1 MRRGNVPRMDFAA
14 GRFGAR
20 NSGRGHPVAVGAQI
34 TLAAI
39 QTMGPRQ
46 SRCQVKQRVVV
57 IGSGLAG
64 SLISNDLAGDADV
77 TLLEIGAEHS
87 LSYPPIENVHRE
99 LAGVPTFC
107 YGGGGTTNLWHNG
120 LIPIN
125 LMDVHSPVFRKVLA
139 SAATYMDRAAARL
152 RFPHPRFADAYEEA
166 VAEVSGEGRRLGAF
180 EHGLDCLIYPKKFTR
195 LRPEPGVKAFY
206 GVNSIDFN
214 ARGNAIETVTLTDG
228 AGTRTLPTDVV
239 VISSGALGSPK
250 LVRKIHAATG
260 RTDPTLGSG
269 LIDHPLGFVGK
280 ARFRREHCAT
290 MRRFSLLDK
299 GDYTC
304 CTAARIKSQCG
315 RYTCFAFV
323 RPALT
328 MCNDLAIYK
337 YKSLLG
343 ASSRRDRIRHALSP
357 RIAHPD
363 ILAEIFAH
371 LTGAHLP
378 SRVFN
383 ILVYFEQRR
392 GGNRVDYDADRVRVD
407 WRISEEELAVYNEML
422 GSLRRQLEPLVD
434 EIVVQMPIT
443 DEWLWSGAHHSG
455 TISLS
460 EDESGIVDA
469 DLKIRGCVNA
479 FVCDGSVVQEHS
491 YANTGL
497 TIGQLALRLADRVR
511 AAGS

>member
-1 MRRGNVPRMDFAA
+1 M
-14 GRFGAR
+14 
-20 NSGRGHPVAVGAQI
+20 
-34 TLAAI
+34 
-39 QTMGPRQ
+39 
-46 SRCQVKQRVVV
+46 KQRVVV
-57 IGSGLAG
+57 VGSGLAG
-64 SLISNDLAGDADV
+64 SLISNDLAGDSDV
-77 TLLEIGAEHS
+77 TLLEIGAEDT
-87 LSYPPIENVHRE
+87 LSYPPLVHVHRE

-125 LMDVHSPVFRKVLA
+125 LADVHSPLFRKVLA
-139 SAATYMDRAAARL
+139 SASAYVDKAAARL
-152 RFPHPRFADAYEEA
+152 CFPHQQYAKAYAEA
-166 VAEVSGEGRRLGAF
+166 VSEVSGEGAGAF
-180 EHGLDCLIYPKKFTR
+180 EDGLDCLIYPKKFKR
-195 LRPEPGVKAFY
+195 LSPEPGVKAVY
-206 GVNSIDFN
+206 GVNAIEFN
-214 ARGNAIETVTLTDG
+214 ARGHEIESVTFSDASG
-228 AGTRTLPTDVV
+228 SRRLPLDVI

-250 LVRKIHAATG
+250 LVRKILEATG
-260 RTDPTLGSG
+260 HTDSTPGTG

-280 ARFRREHCAT
+280 ARFKREYCGT

-304 CTAARIKSQCG
+304 CTAARVKSKCG
-315 RYTCFAFV
+315 RYMCFAFV

-328 MCNDLAIYK
+328 MSNDLAIYK

-343 ASSRRDRIRHALSP
+343 ASGGRDRIRHALSP
-357 RIAHPD
+357 RIVHPD

-392 GGNRVDYDADRVRVD
+392 GSNRVDYDGDRVRVD
-407 WRISEEELAVYNEML
+407 WRIDGGELAVYNEML

-434 EIVVQMPIT
+434 ELVLQVPIS

-455 TISLS
+455 TISMS
-460 EDESGIVDA
+460 DDESGTVDS
-469 DLKIRGCVNA
+469 DLKMRGCANA
-479 FVCDGSVVQEHS
+479 FVCDGSVIQEHS

-497 TIGQLALRLADRVR
+497 TIGQLAMRLADRVR
-511 AAGS
+511 AAGR

>member
-1 MRRGNVPRMDFAA
+1 
-14 GRFGAR
+14 
-20 NSGRGHPVAVGAQI
+20 
-34 TLAAI
+34 
-39 QTMGPRQ
+39 MGPRSAQPVIQSKWLGQ
-46 SRCQVKQRVVV
+46 SRYQVKQRVVV
-57 IGSGLAG
+57 VGGGLAG
-64 SLISNDLAGDADV
+64 SLISNDLAGDAEV
-77 TLLEIGAEHS
+77 TLLEIGAEDV
-87 LSYPPIENVHRE
+87 LSYPPLKHVHRE

-107 YGGGGTTNLWHNG
+107 FGGGGTTNLWHNG

-125 LMDVHSPVFRKVLA
+125 LGDVRSPVFRKVLA
-139 SAATYMDRAAARL
+139 SAAIYMDKAAARL
-152 RFPHPRFADAYEEA
+152 CFPRPQFSGAYAEA
-166 VAEVSGEGRRLGAF
+166 VVEVSRAGGGAGAF

-195 LRPEPGVKAFY
+195 LSPRPGVNAIY
-206 GVNSIDFN
+206 GVSAIEFN
-214 ARGNAIETVTLTDG
+214 ARGNGIEAVTITD
-228 AGTRTLPTDVV
+228 ATGTRRLPLDVV
-239 VISSGALGSPK
+239 VISAGALGSPR
-250 LVRKIHAATG
+250 LVRKILTATG
-260 RTDPTLGSG
+260 RADPTPGTG

-280 ARFRREHCAT
+280 ARFKREHCAT

-304 CTAARIKSQCG
+304 CTAARIKSKCG
-315 RYTCFAFV
+315 HYTCFAFV

-328 MCNDLAIYK
+328 MSNDLAIYK

-343 ASSRRDRIRHALSP
+343 ASGGRERLRHALSP
-357 RIAHPD
+357 RIVHPD

-371 LTGAHLP
+371 LTGSHLP

-392 GGNRVDYDADRVRVD
+392 GGNRVDYDGDRVCVD
-407 WRISEEELAVYNEML
+407 WRIDEEELAVYNEML

-434 EIVVQMPIT
+434 EIVLQMPIS

-460 EDESGIVDA
+460 DDESGIVDT
-469 DLKIRGCVNA
+469 DLLIRGCANA

-511 AAGS
+511 VAGH